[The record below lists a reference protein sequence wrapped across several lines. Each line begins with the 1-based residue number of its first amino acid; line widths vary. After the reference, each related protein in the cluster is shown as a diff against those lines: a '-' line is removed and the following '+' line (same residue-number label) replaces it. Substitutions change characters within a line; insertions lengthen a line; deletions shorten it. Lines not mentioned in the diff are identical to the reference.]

1 MRHARGGKAFSVHVE
16 QHYHHGDV
24 VNPVQHVTN
33 VLDEFVSVIDN
44 DGLDLGQ
51 SKYGP
56 EQRLEALFQAGQKDA
71 HRRKWGDVGEGEED
85 KRKVIFGFK
94 QTINQDAVRKGT
106 EEKNQRIFTVFNFVF
121 ILLLQLQS
129 IS

>member
-1 MRHARGGKAFSVHVE
+1 MRGEAKPSQSIIVRLCLKHIVIRYLRTDLNLLEGTVDHGDEHVE

-94 QTINQDAVRKGT
+94 QTINQDA
-106 EEKNQRIFTVFNFVF
+106 
-121 ILLLQLQS
+121 L
-129 IS
+129 